1 MLVLAGDVGG
11 TNTRLALFQGS
22 SLIFKWTCSSR
33 QYGASY
39 EALAAFIKDAPINSL
54 AGLAACIAVAGVIE
68 DSTVARGTNI
78 PWVIRCDR
86 IRKETGIR
94 HCTIINDFEAA
105 AWGVTVLDRERSVQ
119 IGGNT
124 PDPSGI
130 KAVLGAGTGLGE
142 ALAVPGRDG
151 SFIIVS
157 TEGGHCGFAP
167 ESPQEIELLSWLMQR
182 FGHVSVEH
190 LLSGQGLVNIHTF
203 LSGNPCSSIPD
214 GPDHDRMAPEITE
227 RALDGTDELCIKTV
241 EMFCRIYGSEAGN
254 LALKSLPSG
263 GVYVAGGIAPAIL
276 PFLKRGDFRTAF
288 EDKGCMKKVLK
299 NIPLLV
305 VQEPDL
311 GLIGAAVR
319 AGMDSHN
326 HPDSRL

>member
-33 QYGASY
+33 QYGEFY
-39 EALAAFIKDAPINSL
+39 EALAAFIKDAPIDSL

-105 AWGVTVLDRERSVQ
+105 AWGVTVLERERCVQ
-119 IGGNT
+119 IGGNA

-203 LSGNPCSSIPD
+203 LSGNPCS
-214 GPDHDRMAPEITE
+214 
-227 RALDGTDELCIKTV
+227 
-241 EMFCRIYGSEAGN
+241 
-254 LALKSLPSG
+254 
-263 GVYVAGGIAPAIL
+263 
-276 PFLKRGDFRTAF
+276 
-288 EDKGCMKKVLK
+288 
-299 NIPLLV
+299 
-305 VQEPDL
+305 
-311 GLIGAAVR
+311 
-319 AGMDSHN
+319 
-326 HPDSRL
+326 